1 MNENSK
7 LKRNQ
12 STFLRSGMVLRDL
25 EEVAYVPELNHRP
38 LDNGEKENL
47 RERVLGISEKLMG
60 QIA

>member
-1 MNENSK
+1 
-7 LKRNQ
+7 
-12 STFLRSGMVLRDL
+12 MVLRDL